1 MGAEIC
7 PLFINL
13 KLKKMKRKLTDFEDA
28 LLGFA
33 LFIIM
38 FGGFYIFLLTY
49 LSK

>member
-1 MGAEIC
+1 MPPI
-7 PLFINL
+7 FKL
-13 KLKKMKRKLTDFEDA
+13 KTKKMKRKLTDLEDA

-33 LFIIM
+33 VFIIM